1 MIEQIKVKEIRFN
14 AFEMRTRFPFK
25 YGIAS
30 MTELPHL
37 FVTVMVE
44 TSAGAV
50 QGIASEGLPP
60 KWFTKNPSTTFAE
73 DLPAFGAIINH
84 AADTAL
90 SMDAMPS
97 YFALWR
103 DLYRE
108 QESWAQQTGHPPLH
122 AHLGTSLMERAI
134 LDALCRQA
142 RKPLHELV
150 RKNALGLNFGEIRK
164 ELNGLAPR
172 DVFTKA
178 PADFLMCR
186 HTVGLGDSLD
196 EEDEGDA
203 PADGLPFTL
212 MECIRHYGLSYF
224 KIKLC
229 GDQSIDLPRLR
240 RIAKVLDD
248 GIPNDTY
255 YITLDGNEQFKS
267 IAAFRE
273 NWQELVSDPA
283 LARFFS
289 GLIMVEQPL
298 HRDIALAETVKEAL
312 AEWGDRPKI
321 IIDESDASL
330 ESLPTA
336 LALGYSGTSHKNCKG
351 IVKGLVNAALLSRRN
366 NSILSGEDLSNVG
379 PIALL
384 QDLALMGL
392 LGIGHVERNGHH
404 YFKGLSMYP
413 KSVQDRVLAAHGDL
427 YSKHEGGFPSLRI
440 DSGRLAVGSV
450 NTSGF
455 GYGIEFDPSE
465 FDAPGS
471 WFS

>member
-1 MIEQIKVKEIRFN
+1 MLENLKVKEIRFN
-14 AFEMRTRFPFK
+14 ALEMRTRFPFK

-30 MTELPHL
+30 MTVLPHL

-50 QGIASEGLPP
+50 QGIASEGLVP
-60 KWFTKNPSTTFAE
+60 KWFTKNPATRYEE
-73 DLPAFGAIINH
+73 DLPAFGKVINH
-84 AADTAL
+84 AAGTVL

-97 YFALWR
+97 FFDLWR

-108 QESWAQQTGHPPLH
+108 QALWAQKTGHPALL
-122 AHLGTSLMERAI
+122 AHLGTSLIERAV
-134 LDALCRQA
+134 LDALCRVA
-142 RKPLHELV
+142 KKPLHELV
-150 RKNALGLNFGEIRK
+150 RKNALGLTFGDVHT
-164 ELNGLAPR
+164 ELKGLAPK
-172 DVFTKA
+172 DVFAKP
-178 PADFLMCR
+178 PADFLLCR
-186 HTVGLGDSLD
+186 HTVGLGDPLD
-196 EEDEGDA
+196 EEDEGES
-203 PADGLPFTL
+203 PADGLPFRLT
-212 MECIRHYGLSYF
+212 ECVRRYGIRYF
-224 KIKLC
+224 KVKLC
-229 GDQSIDLPRLR
+229 GDQSTDLPRLR
-240 RIAKVLDD
+240 RIAKVLDEC
-248 GIPNDTY
+248 IPDETY
-255 YITLDGNEQFKS
+255 SLTLDGNEQFRS
-267 IAAFRE
+267 MAAFRE
-273 NWQELVSDPA
+273 NWTELVSDPA

-289 GLIMVEQPL
+289 GLLMVEQPL
-298 HRDIALAETVKEAL
+298 HRSIALDETVKTAL
-312 AEWGDRPKI
+312 LEWGDKPKI

-351 IVKGLVNAALLSRRN
+351 IVKGLVNAALLSSRN
-366 NSILSGEDLSNVG
+366 NSVLSGEDLSNVG

-384 QDLALMGL
+384 QDLALMSL

-404 YFKGLSMYP
+404 YFAGLSMYP
-413 KSVQDRVLAAHGDL
+413 ESVQDRVLAAHGDL

-455 GYGIEFDPSE
+455 GYGIDFDPSE